1 MEIEELSEMR
11 RAKIIATIGPASD
24 NEAVIRKFLELN
36 VDVLRIN
43 FSHGSRKEHLDIVNL
58 IRKIANQIKFQP
70 AILLDLPGPKIRVGE
85 LPQGFVELKSGEK
98 VCLCSDQEKCSRD
111 DIPVDVKD
119 FEKIVKSQERI
130 LLVDGRIELRV
141 LEVKNERVIAEV
153 KRGGILQSRQGINLP
168 DSKLPFPPLTERDKD
183 GIELAFAEDID
194 WLALSFVRMEE
205 DLIELRDLV
214 ATRGEHMGVI
224 AKIERPEA
232 IRNIDRIIQSADA
245 VMVARGD
252 LGVEMG
258 VEEVPVL
265 QKKIISL
272 CHLNARPSIVAT
284 QMLESMVEN
293 PFPTRAEVSDI
304 ANAIYDGADC
314 VMLSDETAI
323 GKYPVQAVEVMLEV
337 IRKTEAS
344 IDYRNLA
351 VARKPLGTEV
361 YDALGH
367 AVCMLACDL
376 NPRAIIVATFSGFTA
391 QMVAKY
397 RPPYPIYAFT
407 PNNLIRNKM
416 NLIWGVRPF
425 LAPYTESIEELLDSA
440 IVELKHQG
448 LLQKKDLIIFVA
460 GLPLTEVSE
469 SNFIKVHEVE

>member
-1 MEIEELSEMR
+1 MR
-11 RAKIIATIGPASD
+11 RTKIIATIGPASSSD
-24 NEAVIRKFLELN
+24 EVIGKFLQLK
-36 VDVLRIN
+36 VDVFRLN
-43 FSHGSRKEHLDIVNL
+43 FSHGNREQHLQTVKR
-58 IRKIANQIKFQP
+58 IRKIAHEVGFEP
-70 AILLDLPGPKIRVGE
+70 AILLDLPGPKIRVG
-85 LPQGFVELKSGEK
+85 QIRGGFIHLKEGHQVS
-98 VCLCSDQEKCSRD
+98 LCSRQEKCLSG
-111 DIPVDVKD
+111 DIPIEIKN
-119 FEKIVKSQERI
+119 FEGIVKPGDRI

-141 LEVKNERVIAEV
+141 KKIKDEKVIAEV

-351 VARKPLGTEV
+351 MARKPLGTEV

-397 RPPYPIYAFT
+397 RPPYPVYAFT

-440 IVELKHQG
+440 IAELKHQG

>member
-1 MEIEELSEMR
+1 MR
-11 RAKIIATIGPASD
+11 KTKIIATIGPASESD
-24 NEAVIRKFLELN
+24 EVIRKFLQLK
-36 VDVLRIN
+36 VDVLRLN
-43 FSHGSRKEHLDIVNL
+43 FSHGNREQHLQTVKR
-58 IRKIANQIKFQP
+58 IRRIAHEVGFEP
-70 AILLDLPGPKIRVGE
+70 AILLDLPGPKIRVSQIPG
-85 LPQGFVELKSGEK
+85 GFIHLKERSQ
-98 VCLCSDQEKCSRD
+98 VSLCSQQDKCLSS
-111 DIPVDVKD
+111 DIPVEIEN
-119 FEKIVKSQERI
+119 FESIVKPGDRI

-141 LEVKNERVIAEV
+141 KKIKDEKVIAEV
-153 KRGGILQSRQGINLP
+153 KTGGILQSRQGINLP
-168 DSKLPFPPLTERDKD
+168 DSLLPFPPLTERDKE

-214 ATRGEHMGVI
+214 VTRGEHMGVI

-232 IRNIDRIIQSADA
+232 IRNIQRIVQSADA

-265 QKKIISL
+265 QKKILAISN
-272 CHLNARPSIVAT
+272 LNAKPSIVAT

-314 VMLSDETAI
+314 VMLSDETAV
-323 GKYPVQAVEVMLEV
+323 GKYPVRVVEVMLEV
-337 IRKTEAS
+337 IAKTEAS
-344 IDYRNLA
+344 IDYKNLA
-351 VARKPLGTEV
+351 ISRKSVSKEV

-376 NPRAIIVATFSGFTA
+376 NVKAIIVATFSGFTA
-391 QMVAKY
+391 EMIAKY

-407 PNNLIRNKM
+407 PSRLIRNKM
-416 NLIWGVRPF
+416 NLIWGVTPF
-425 LAPYTESIEELLDSA
+425 LIPYTESIEELLNSA
-440 IVELKHQG
+440 IGELKRYN
-448 LLQKKDLIIFVA
+448 LVNTKNRVIFVA
-460 GLPLTEVSE
+460 GLPLKEVSE
-469 SNFIKVHEVE
+469 SNFIKIHEVE